1 MRLHKAELAFFILVA
16 LLVCSATVLA
26 GWLWITASLQLGN
39 PGTVALAVLCAAIMF
54 GLGYFYP
61 LLRGQVRE
69 ETQLRAMTQ
78 SLSKRSENLQQAA
91 LTDGLTGMQ
100 NRRYFDDALAQY
112 LEEFKRINR
121 PVGLM
126 ILDLDHFKLVN
137 DTHGHDAGDD
147 VLKAVASCLREFTRY
162 HDVVARLGGEE
173 FAIVAPNMDAELL
186 GKFANRI
193 RMAISQLTISSG
205 NIRIRVTTSIG
216 VAIWDG
222 REGSEDLYRRA
233 DAMLYQAKREGRNR
247 VCSAA

>member
-16 LLVCSATVLA
+16 LLVCSAGVLA
-26 GWLWITASLQLGN
+26 GWLWLIASLQTGN
-39 PGTVALAVLCAAIMF
+39 PGTAALAVLCAAIMF

-61 LLRGQVRE
+61 LLRRQVRE
-69 ETQLRAMTQ
+69 EMQLRAMTQ

-186 GKFANRI
+186 AKFANRI

>member
-1 MRLHKAELAFFILVA
+1 MRFHKAELAFFILVA
-16 LLVCSATVLA
+16 LLACSAGIMA
-26 GWLWITASLQLGN
+26 AWLYGTGLLQ
-39 PGTVALAVLCAAIMF
+39 PGHPATSALVVQGAAIVF

-61 LLRGQVRE
+61 VLRRQVRE

-112 LEEFKRINR
+112 LEAFKRINR

-126 ILDLDHFKLVN
+126 ILDLDHFKMVN
-137 DTHGHDAGDD
+137 DTHGHDVGDE
-147 VLKAVASCLREFTRY
+147 VLKGVANCLREFTRY

-173 FAIVAPNMDAELL
+173 FAIVAPNMDADLL
-186 GKFANRI
+186 AKFANRI

-205 NIRIRVTTSIG
+205 NVRLRVTMSIG

-222 REGSEDLYRRA
+222 RESSEELYKRA

-247 VCSAA
+247 VCTAA

>member
-16 LLVCSATVLA
+16 LLAGSAAVLA
-26 GWLWITASLQLGN
+26 VWLRETSSLQPGN
-39 PGTVALAVLCAAIMF
+39 PGMIALAILGAAILF
-54 GLGYFYP
+54 GLAFFYP
-61 LLRGQVRE
+61 VLRRQVRE

-147 VLKAVASCLREFTRY
+147 VLKAVACCLREFTRY

-173 FAIVAPNMDAELL
+173 FAVVAPNMDAELL
-186 GKFANRI
+186 SKFANRI

-247 VCSAA
+247 VCAAA

>member
-1 MRLHKAELAFFILVA
+1 MV
-16 LLVCSATVLA
+16 
-26 GWLWITASLQLGN
+26 
-39 PGTVALAVLCAAIMF
+39 
-54 GLGYFYP
+54 
-61 LLRGQVRE
+61 
-69 ETQLRAMTQ
+69 
-78 SLSKRSENLQQAA
+78 
-91 LTDGLTGMQ
+91 
-100 NRRYFDDALAQY
+100 
-112 LEEFKRINR
+112 
-121 PVGLM
+121 
-126 ILDLDHFKLVN
+126 LDLDHFKQVN
-137 DTHGHDAGDD
+137 DTHGHDVGDD
-147 VLKAVASCLREFTRY
+147 VLRAVARCLKDLTRY
-162 HDVVARLGGEE
+162 HDVVARMGGEE